1 MRRNVML
8 KRVENGLKM
17 VGVNLSRKPFIKWV
31 DFNKM
36 LIEED
41 AQRQEDDEFID
52 QLEIKLSTLNKILE
66 HRLQSL
72 SFAHLHQACI
82 HT

>member
-8 KRVENGLKM
+8 KRVEKGLKI

-31 DFNKM
+31 NFNKM
-36 LIEED
+36 RIEED
-41 AQRQEDDEFID
+41 EQRQEDDEFID

-66 HRLQSL
+66 HRLQSI
-72 SFAHLHQACI
+72 SFARLH
-82 HT
+82 